1 MTAGMKILAAPLLTA
16 LLLLP
21 GGRGLAIVD
30 GDTLD
35 IAGERIRIANI
46 DAPEIHQAKCPD
58 EKARGLEAK
67 ARLRQLVTGALLA
80 ISRGDPQDGRLKD
93 WRGRT
98 LALIVVDGRDV
109 GQVLIEE
116 GLARPWTGKRL
127 PWCGVPL

>member
-1 MTAGMKILAAPLLTA
+1 MKILAAPLLTV

-21 GGRGLAIVD
+21 GGAGLAIVD

-58 EKARGLEAK
+58 EKALGLEAK

-80 ISRGDPQDGRLKD
+80 ISRGDPLDGRLKD

-98 LALIVVDGRDV
+98 LALIAVN
-109 GQVLIEE
+109 GQDIGELLIDE

-127 PWCGVPL
+127 PWCVVPL